1 MENASKALL
10 ISGGV
15 FLAIVI
21 LVIAVQL
28 FVGYRDVAETYDE
41 TMTMS
46 EISNINKEFTKYL
59 GREDIRIQE
68 VVTAARTA
76 QNYNEKY
83 GYKIITVLLGGE
95 DLTSDD
101 KENSYFAKKIKDNI
115 NKKYKINTNTIE
127 YYNEEENIN
136 EGLVKIIKFTEV
148 TP

>member
-10 ISGGV
+10 IAGGV
-15 FLAIVI
+15 FVAIVI

-28 FVGYRDVAETYDE
+28 FVGYRDVAERYDE

-59 GREDIRIQE
+59 GREDITIQE

-83 GYKIITVLLGGE
+83 GEEIITVFLNG
-95 DLTSDD
+95 TKISDYNND
-101 KENSYFAKKIKDNI
+101 DFADKIKANLGK
-115 NKKYKINTNTIE
+115 NYKISIDYYEETNV
-127 YYNEEENIN
+127 NS
-136 EGLVKIIKFTEV
+136 GLVSQISFIINYNL
-148 TP
+148 